1 MESNMKTVIIGGGLS
16 GLYLAYLLRKQNK
29 ECTLLEAAPRL
40 GGRIQTVEGALD
52 TPLELGATWF
62 SEAHPHLLSLIEELE
77 LEKYPQFSKGKSL
90 FQTKSFEP
98 PQEFY
103 VPESEAPSY
112 RLGGGTEKLIESL
125 SRKLE
130 TENLK
135 LNAKVT
141 ALEDTGDKIKISTR
155 DAETCFADRVILC
168 MPPQLVSAKLRF
180 TPALPPALCTV
191 LEGVQTWMA
200 GSIKFTLE
208 YAEPFWRE
216 NGYSGMLYSHS
227 GIVAEMYD
235 HTNMEQ
241 TKFGF
246 TGFLNGGAAA
256 YSEEVRRDLVLQQLT
271 ELLGEE
277 AAHPTLYIDKI
288 WRNEFLQEAAPVI
301 HSPHQNNG
309 HPSLQPAY
317 MN

>member
-1 MESNMKTVIIGGGLS
+1 
-16 GLYLAYLLRKQNK
+16 
-29 ECTLLEAAPRL
+29 
-40 GGRIQTVEGALD
+40 
-52 TPLELGATWF
+52 
-62 SEAHPHLLSLIEELE
+62 
-77 LEKYPQFSKGKSL
+77 
-90 FQTKSFEP
+90 
-98 PQEFY
+98 
-103 VPESEAPSY
+103 
-112 RLGGGTEKLIESL
+112 
-125 SRKLE
+125 
-130 TENLK
+130 
-135 LNAKVT
+135 
-141 ALEDTGDKIKISTR
+141 
-155 DAETCFADRVILC
+155 
-168 MPPQLVSAKLRF
+168 MPPQLVSAKLQF

-277 AAHPTLYIDKI
+277 AAHPTFYIDKI
-288 WRNEFLQEAAPVI
+288 WKNEFLQEAAPIRTMAIRPCNRHIWTESFSSAAARPQRVTAAI
-301 HSPHQNNG
+301 WKG
-309 HPSLQPAY
+309 R
-317 MN
+317 